1 MDLRADDLDVEGS
14 HGGDE
19 AGERGIVFADADDG
33 APGAGEF
40 GADADGSG
48 GFDHADVAGVER
60 AETAAEVE
68 VFVEEGADAAG
79 AVGEEHEFDLFGEIG
94 PALDGG
100 ADLLI
105 AAVVACAHV
114 VVEDL
119 GAFGEVCGVGD
130 VEWREERG
138 VEGFVEAVAETVHES
153 GVEVHEDDAFVDLD
167 DAVLEP
173 GGDIEFDF
181 FCGEDEGRER
191 VEGDLDVV
199 EAHEGAEAGGDD
211 GGGACEADVVWDI
224 AAVGEPEVACWEG
237 DAFGFAVIG
246 EDLAGG
252 FEEPD
257 PAVVAEALDVV
268 AELGETEELG
278 VVAVV
283 GDDIDDWVFLDGDAS
298 GEVADDEGDGFTVVT
313 VGGIADEAGAG
324 VGEEFDCGHG
334 IGDCGTR
341 VVEGGKAAMGIGIG
355 IGIAEGGWGRVCD
368 GEVPAAERC

>member
-1 MDLRADDLDVEGS
+1 MDLGADDLDVEGR

-19 AGERGIVFADADDG
+19 FSERGVVFADADDG
-33 APGAGEF
+33 AAGAGEF
-40 GADADGSG
+40 GADADGAS

-60 AETAAEVE
+60 AETAAEIE

-79 AVGEEHEFDLFGEIG
+79 AVGEEHEFDLFCEIG

-114 VVEDL
+114 VVEYL
-119 GAFGEVCGVGD
+119 GAFGEVGGVGD

-138 VEGFVEAVAETVHES
+138 VEGFVEAVAETVHEG

-167 DAVLEP
+167 DAVLET

-191 VEGDLDVV
+191 VERDLDVV

-211 GGGACEADVVWDI
+211 GGGACEADVVGDI
-224 AAVGEPEVACWEG
+224 AAVGEAEVACGEG

-252 FEEPD
+252 FEESD

-268 AELGETEELG
+268 AELGETEEVG
-278 VVAVV
+278 VVAIV
-283 GDDIDDWVFLDGDAS
+283 GDDFDDWVFLDGDAS

-313 VGGIADEAGAG
+313 VGGIADETGAG
-324 VGEEFDCGHG
+324 VGEVFDCGHG
-334 IGDCGTR
+334 KGVAVRGSWREARRQWGEGLGLRR
-341 VVEGGKAAMGIGIG
+341 VGGGAY
-355 IGIAEGGWGRVCD
+355 WR

>member
-1 MDLRADDLDVEGS
+1 MDLGADDLDVEGS

-19 AGERGIVFADADDG
+19 FREGGVVFADADDG
-33 APGAGEF
+33 SAGAGEF
-40 GADADGSG
+40 GADADGAS
-48 GFDHADVAGVER
+48 GFDHANVAGVER
-60 AETAAEVE
+60 AETAAEIE

-79 AVGEEHEFDLFGEIG
+79 AVGEEHEFDLFCEIG

-105 AAVVACAHV
+105 AAVVASAHV

-130 VEWREERG
+130 VEGREERG
-138 VEGFVEAVAETVHES
+138 VEGFVEAVAETVHEG

-181 FCGEDEGRER
+181 FGGEDEGRER
-191 VEGDLDVV
+191 VERDLDVV

-211 GGGACEADVVWDI
+211 GGGACEADVVGDI
-224 AAVGEPEVACWEG
+224 AAVGEAEVAGGEG

-252 FEEPD
+252 FEESD

-268 AELGETEELG
+268 AELGETEEVG

-283 GDDIDDWVFLDGDAS
+283 GDDFDDWVFLDGDAS

-313 VGGIADEAGAG
+313 VGGIADETGAG
-324 VGEEFDCGHG
+324 VGEVFDCGHG
-334 IGDCGTR
+334 KGGAVRGSWREARRQWGVGLGLRR
-341 VVEGGKAAMGIGIG
+341 VGGGAY
-355 IGIAEGGWGRVCD
+355 WR